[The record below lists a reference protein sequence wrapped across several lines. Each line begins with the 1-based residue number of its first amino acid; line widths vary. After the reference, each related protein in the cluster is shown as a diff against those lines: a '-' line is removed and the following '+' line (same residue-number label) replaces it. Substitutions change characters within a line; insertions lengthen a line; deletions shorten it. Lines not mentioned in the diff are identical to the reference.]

1 MRKRKSAGHGLPP
14 ELAATNHL
22 GKQLDAKRRTE
33 AKANRLLR
41 AEQSSL
47 DFNAPMAA
55 AEEVFDGP
63 IGRCGANWR

>member
-47 DFNAPMAA
+47 DFNAPMVSTTGLFTMLLCARS
-55 AEEVFDGP
+55 E
-63 IGRCGANWR
+63 